1 MIWFVLS
8 KQSQYNKHTDVPR
21 VEQPVGTGFSQGKPD
36 ARSEE
41 DVAAQ
46 FLGFFENFIETFGL
60 QNKKIYVTGES
71 YAGAY
76 VPYIVDAMHAKK
88 DKKHFDA
95 RGLMIYDPVL
105 TDDVV
110 GQQVPVAKYVDY
122 WKSLFGLDDS
132 TMDTLHQKAASC
144 GYTRYFEDNLVYPP
158 KGPFPP
164 APRMTDGCD
173 VWSLVFEYV
182 SAFSATVAYLY
193 ADAPVGQYC

>member
-1 MIWFVLS
+1 MLIII
-8 KQSQYNKHTDVPR
+8 R
-21 VEQPVGTGFSQGKPD
+21 VEQPVGTGFSQGKPS
-36 ARSEE
+36 ATSET
-41 DVAAQ
+41 DVAEQ

-95 RGLMIYDPVL
+95 RGLLMYDPVL
-105 TDDVV
+105 TGDVV
-110 GQQVPVAKYVDY
+110 GQQVPVAKFVDY
-122 WKSLFGLDDS
+122 WSPLFGLDAT
-132 TMDTLHQKAASC
+132 TMDSLHEKAASC
-144 GYTRYFEDNLVYPP
+144 GYTSYFENNLVYPP

-164 APRMTDGCD
+164 APNMTSGCD

-182 SAFSATVAYLY
+182 LLPAMPKL
-193 ADAPVGQYC
+193 P